1 MKQTRL
7 SSVAALLLTSLVLS
21 VWGGVPARAVNMST
35 SGNSSS
41 LRNLSELG
49 VSAVELRAQ
58 TSSPQSIPGCRR
70 QADSNEET
78 LMLVSGF
85 AVLLA
90 ESLWLSGGLFRV

>member
-1 MKQTRL
+1 MSRFESL
-7 SSVAALLLTSLVLS
+7 LVLS
-21 VWGGVPARAVNMST
+21 DLV
-35 SGNSSS
+35 S
-41 LRNLSELG
+41 LVIKMLKTITPR
-49 VSAVELRAQ
+49 
-58 TSSPQSIPGCRR
+58 SIPACRG